1 MSFWSK
7 NRILK
12 KHSLVNRLLFW
23 VIILLPAFV
32 SGQTYTYK
40 NYNNN
45 DGLASSVVYDI
56 CQDTDGFLWF
66 ATESGISRFD
76 GTHFKN
82 FTFDDGLPANVII
95 KVFADS
101 RGRIWMSA
109 LNKSI
114 CYYYQGRIYD
124 LQKDSSFK
132 NLKIKSFIDQFAE
145 DSDGNLLMRAGRENL
160 IYIPA
165 KGAKPILLPSPL
177 KTKSASVADNFPG
190 KGFLIG
196 NNDSIFRLIDT
207 TINFW
212 RLGNKVDDET
222 GISLISGLGE
232 WKIPRPGTVRSFN
245 SLRGRPRFVNTSDGT
260 WELDSVTG
268 QFKQHLL
275 PGKAVNHTFIDN
287 ENNTWLIT
295 EGEGIYRLV
304 SKDCKT
310 WSFRQHSPIFSITDW
325 QGDILAG
332 SSYSRLYRFGANKI
346 DSFIFQPTGKELG
359 KFPREK
365 FEPKMGSNRAYAME
379 KMKNGDVVIGF
390 DWFLALLSKGNEMV
404 IRESEP
410 VKSICQ
416 IDNNTMLIGTS
427 HYTAIFDCHNL
438 SLVKKIWYGRSTAV
452 HYSGNYYYIATSQGL
467 YAGSHP
473 NSLSF
478 LGNDIPE
485 SSSFILSMIG
495 GDKGIT
501 WMATQEHGIIGIRG
515 KQLVA
520 HFTRANGLSS
530 NMCKAICLD
539 GDNLWIATDKGLNM
553 INLLDKNYPVKTYT
567 TADGLP
573 FNNIDAVYVRDH
585 VIYIGSPA
593 GLTLFH
599 PEKFGES
606 SVCGLKISDIVLGDS
621 SMPLAP
627 SYSVMF
633 NKNNF
638 KISYTAISYR
648 SAEDIIYYYRMNGLN
663 NLWDSTNQTTLE
675 FPSLPAGN
683 YKFELV
689 AKNRFGVR
697 SEPVTLS
704 LVVNAPFWQKTWF
717 MISILVIIAAAICWV
732 TILRFR
738 RLRRKEWEKIR
749 VQQKV
754 NDLEQRVQRAQMNP
768 HFIFN
773 CLNSIQ
779 SYIINNDM
787 DATNHYLTEFAQL
800 IRQTL
805 DNSDKRSISISNEIR
820 YLENYLELE
829 KMRFGQHFS
838 FLIETDPA
846 MHTNDIYIPVMFLQ
860 PYVENSI
867 HHGLRHKKDGQGFIR
882 IWFSQDNR
890 YFVCTIQDNGV
901 GRKKAMEYKSRLGAT
916 HISKGTALNRERTN
930 TLNEHSPEKMS
941 IEILDLYDEQ
951 NEPTGTT
958 VVIKFPFAI
967 LEKLNPDDTHIN
979 YR

>member
-1 MSFWSK
+1 M
-7 NRILK
+7 
-12 KHSLVNRLLFW
+12 NRLLFC
-23 VIILLPAFV
+23 VIFLLPAFV

-40 NYNNN
+40 NYNNS

-66 ATESGISRFD
+66 ATESGVSRFD

-82 FTFDDGLPANVII
+82 FTFDDGLPANVIV

-101 RGRIWMSA
+101 KGRVWMSG

-114 CYYYQGRIYD
+114 CYYYKGRIYN

-132 NLKIKSFIDQFAE
+132 NLRIKSFVDQFAE
-145 DSDGNLLMRAGRENL
+145 DSDGNLLMRAGREYL
-160 IYIPA
+160 LYIPA
-165 KGAKPILLPSPL
+165 KGAEPMLLPSPL
-177 KTKSASVADNFPG
+177 KIGFASVANNFPG

-196 NNDSIFRLIDT
+196 NNDSIFRLT
-207 TINFW
+207 GAKMKFW
-212 RLGNKVDDET
+212 KLGNNVDDET
-222 GISLISGLGE
+222 DISLISGLGE
-232 WKIPRPGTVRSFN
+232 WKIPRPNATRSFN
-245 SLRGRPRFVNTSDGT
+245 SLRGRPRFVNTSDGAL
-260 WELDSVTG
+260 ELDSVTG
-268 QFKQHLL
+268 HYKERLL
-275 PGKAVNHTFIDN
+275 PGKAINQTFIDN
-287 ENNTWLIT
+287 ENNTWFIT
-295 EGEGIYRLV
+295 EGEGVYRLV

-332 SSYSRLYRFGANKI
+332 SNYSQLYRFAANKV
-346 DSFIFQPTGKELG
+346 DSFTFQSTAKKPG
-359 KFPREK
+359 KFPGEK
-365 FEPKMGSNRAYAME
+365 YELKGGSNRAYAMG
-379 KMKNGDVVIGF
+379 KMKNGDVLIGF
-390 DWFLALLSKGNEMV
+390 DWFVVLLSKGNKMV

-410 VKSICQ
+410 VKSICP
-416 IDNNTMLIGTS
+416 IDENTMLVGTAR
-427 HYTAIFDCHNL
+427 YTAILNCHDL
-438 SLVKKIWYGRSTAV
+438 SVVKKIWYDRSTAV

-467 YAGSHP
+467 YAGKHP
-473 NSLSF
+473 DSLSF

-485 SSSFILSMIG
+485 GSSFILSMIT
-495 GDKGIT
+495 GDKDIT
-501 WMATQEHGIIGIRG
+501 WMATQEHGIIGIRD
-515 KQLVA
+515 KQLVT
-520 HFTRANGLSS
+520 HFTMANGLSS

-539 GDNLWIATDKGLNM
+539 GGNLWIATDKGLNM

-585 VIYIGSPA
+585 VVYIGSPA
-593 GLTLFH
+593 GLTLFR

-606 SVCGLKISDIVLGDS
+606 SVCGLKILDIVLGDS
-621 SMPLAP
+621 SMPLAS

-638 KISYTAISYR
+638 KINYTAISYR
-648 SAEDIIYYYRMNGLN
+648 SSENIIYYYRMNGLN
-663 NLWDSTNQTTLE
+663 NVWDSTNQTTLE

-683 YKFELV
+683 YKFELM
-689 AKNRFGVR
+689 AKNRFGIR
-697 SEPVTLS
+697 SEPVAFFLI
-704 LVVNAPFWQKTWF
+704 VNAPFWQKTWF
-717 MISILVIIAAAICWV
+717 MISILVIIAAAVCWI
-732 TILRFR
+732 TIIRFR

-749 VQQKV
+749 VRQKV

-779 SYIINNDM
+779 SYILNNDI

-800 IRQTL
+800 MRQTL
-805 DNSDKRSISISNEIR
+805 DNSDKRSISIGNEIR

-829 KMRFGQHFS
+829 KMRFGQHFN
-838 FLIETDPA
+838 FLIEIDPV

-867 HHGLRHKKDGQGFIR
+867 HHGLRHKKNGQGFIR
-882 IWFSQDNR
+882 IWFSQNNKCL
-890 YFVCTIQDNGV
+890 VCTIQDNGV
-901 GRKKAMEYKSRLGAT
+901 GRKRAMEYKSRLGAT
-916 HISKGTALNRERTN
+916 HISKGTELNRERAN
-930 TLNEHSPEKMS
+930 TLNEDSAEKMS
-941 IEILDLYDEQ
+941 IETHDLYDEQ
-951 NEPTGTT
+951 NEPTGTR

-967 LEKLNPDDTHIN
+967 LEKLNLDDTHVN